1 MLIGAW
7 RRSSASHCSLPWPDP
22 WSPASA
28 ATRPLPAP
36 SPRGD
41 LTQLLEPKGSD
52 ELAELAV
59 HLNRMVEAQSSASG
73 QMSEGATTLSS
84 STAEMLVT
92 VNQNT
97 AAASEQ
103 SAAIQEVSATV
114 EELRATA
121 EQAAATAEDVAA
133 KSQARRMG
141 SGRHSTP
148 SRTSSAA
155 WATSP

>member
-1 MLIGAW
+1 MAALLGLALFAALARSVVTRIG
-7 RRSSASHCSLPWPDP
+7 RYSAFAGAL
-22 WSPASA
+22 
-28 ATRPLPAP
+28 TE
-36 SPRGD
+36 GD

-52 ELAELAV
+52 KLAELAV